1 MRVLVLASVLAASAA
16 HRAWKPPTRYS
27 HYNRSPY
34 FGAAAGAWQSP
45 AGYSEYNPAPYFGG
59 AGGAWQSPAGYS
71 EYNLAP
77 YFGNA
82 GTWQP
87 YKENFEFDRSP
98 LFEREFDPFAAEFPS
113 CRGSRQSP
121 INLDPSSS
129 PAREFEPF
137 FFLRYQQIPDAESIT
152 NTGHS
157 VEVKLIS
164 RNLPEVSGGNLG
176 ATYKF
181 DQYHLHWGAEDSRGS
196 EHTIDNF
203 RFPMELHLVHHNTK
217 YASFNASLEHRD
229 GVAVLGVLFVI
240 SELDNPLLQPLIDH
254 LMSITE
260 AGQEDIAV
268 DLYPLASLL
277 PRDLSRFYRYHGSL
291 TTPMCNEVVTWTIFD
306 DYVPVSDAQMARLRS
321 LMDTE
326 GDPLLNN
333 FRPNQLLNGR
343 TVYRSFLY

>member
-1 MRVLVLASVLAASAA
+1 MGHGTEGHGTWDMGQWDMGHGTWDMGQWDMGHGTWHVYV
-16 HRAWKPPTRYS
+16 Y
-27 HYNRSPY
+27 
-34 FGAAAGAWQSP
+34 
-45 AGYSEYNPAPYFGG
+45 G
-59 AGGAWQSPAGYS
+59 AGDDMFMVQLIRTFSS
-71 EYNLAP
+71 
-77 YFGNA
+77 
-82 GTWQP
+82 
-87 YKENFEFDRSP
+87 
-98 LFEREFDPFAAEFPS
+98 EFDPFAAEFPS

-157 VEVKLIS
+157 VKLIS